1 MGENKKQLV
10 YLLLIF
16 LTVLDVL
23 FMAYIV
29 FYPNSLAL
37 KYNAIAFDLIVCVIL
52 WIEFIYSYWN
62 ADDKKEYLKN
72 NSLSILGMLPI
83 DFIFLRALRLIKI
96 LQLIKLFVLA
106 RETGGGEYFQI
117 FKTNLFG

>member
-106 RETGGGEYFQI
+106 RETGGGI
-117 FKTNLFG
+117 FPNF